1 MSKRDDRLLLQD
13 MAEGVGRILRYTSGK
28 TFDEWLN
35 DEFLQDAVIRNFE
48 VVGEACRHLSHE
60 LTRAHPELDWQG
72 IRDFRNL
79 LVHEYF
85 GVDPS
90 IVWQII
96 EHDLPALREMLR
108 KLLESPNGPAEDHA
122 A

>member
-1 MSKRDDRLLLQD
+1 MSKRDDRLLLED
-13 MAEGVGRILRYTSGK
+13 MAEAVGKVLRYTEGK
-28 TFDEWLN
+28 SFDGWLN

-48 VVGEACRHLSHE
+48 VIGEACRHLSHAV
-60 LTRAHPELDWQG
+60 TMAHPEIDWQG

-90 IVWQII
+90 IVWSII
-96 EHDLPALREMLR
+96 TSDLPKLKVKLDALR
-108 KLLESPNGPAEDHA
+108 DHSTE
-122 A
+122 